1 MALFSR
7 KKTAKILVIDDSE
20 TVRKSLKAVFSPYY
34 RVSLAEDGVAGLKL
48 IAKEKPDM
56 VLLDLVMPTLDGF
69 KVLAMLRAQPETK
82 DLPVFV
88 ITEQQK
94 SQDVDRAMQLGATD
108 YFKKSQMNQAMVLEK
123 VQFFLDPNLPWDP
136 TQQSPSDRKV
146 LVADGEVRLKNKY
159 DVEFYQKH
167 EQINGDLVVESSAA
181 ASIDLTLLEAINGSL
196 IVRDNE
202 RLTKLRL
209 KALKRVQ
216 GDVII
221 RGNPVLESLVSL
233 KRLEK
238 GGGCFDVCDNGSLPA
253 THPLKGRDMIM
264 DAGGI
269 GGDVT
274 TTDNKGFCILSRALT
289 SLSEMPYD
297 LRVGK

>member
-7 KKTAKILVIDDSE
+7 KKNPRILVIDDSE

-34 RVSLAEDGVAGLKL
+34 RVSVAEDGVAGLKE

-136 TQQSPSDRKV
+136 TQQAASDRKV
-146 LVADGEVRLKNKY
+146 LVAEGEIKLKNKY
-159 DVEFYQKH
+159 DVEFYEKH
-167 EQINGDLVVESSAA
+167 EQINGDLIIESSAA

-196 IVRDNE
+196 LVHDND
-202 RLTKLRL
+202 RLTRLRL

-216 GDVII
+216 GDII
-221 RGNPVLESLVSL
+221 ITNNPLLESLVDL
-233 KRLEK
+233 KKVERV
-238 GGGCFDVCDNGSLPA
+238 GGNFNVCDNGSLPA
-253 THPLKGRDMIM
+253 THPLKIRDMIM
-264 DAGGI
+264 DAAGI

-274 TTDNKGFCILSRALT
+274 ITDNKGF
-289 SLSEMPYD
+289 
-297 LRVGK
+297 

>member
-7 KKTAKILVIDDSE
+7 KKNAKILVIDDSA

-34 RVSLAEDGVAGLKL
+34 KVTLAEDGVAGLKQ

-69 KVLAMLRAQPETK
+69 KVLAMLRAQPDTK

-136 TQQSPSDRKV
+136 TEQSSPDRKV
-146 LVADGEVRLKNKY
+146 LVADEDVRIKNKY
-159 DVEFYQKH
+159 DVEFYEKH
-167 EQINGDLVVESSAA
+167 EQVNGDVIIDSSKA

-202 RLTKLRL
+202 RLGRLRL
-209 KALKRVQ
+209 KALKRVK

-221 RGNPVLESLVSL
+221 SNNPILESLADL
-233 KRLEK
+233 KQLEK
-238 GGGCFDVCDNGSLPA
+238 VGGAFTVCDNSALPA
-253 THPLKGRDMIM
+253 THPLKIRDMIM

-274 TTDNKGFCILSRALT
+274 ITDNKGF
-289 SLSEMPYD
+289 
-297 LRVGK
+297 

>member
-7 KKTAKILVIDDSE
+7 KKNPKILVIDDSE

-34 RVSLAEDGVAGLKL
+34 RVSLAEDGVAGLKQ
-48 IAKEKPDM
+48 IAKDKPDM

-82 DLPVFV
+82 ELPVFV

-136 TQQSPSDRKV
+136 TQQTAADRKV

-159 DVEFYQKH
+159 DVEFYEKH
-167 EQINGDLVVESSAA
+167 EQINGNLIIEGSTA
-181 ASIDLTLLEAINGSL
+181 ASIDLTLLEAVNGSI
-196 IVRDNE
+196 IVTDNE
-202 RLTKLRL
+202 RLTRLRL
-209 KALKRVQ
+209 KALKHVQ
-216 GDVII
+216 GDIVITN
-221 RGNPVLESLVSL
+221 NPLLESLVDL

-238 GGGCFDVCDNGSLPA
+238 VGGAFNVCDNGSLPA
-253 THPLKGRDMIM
+253 THPLKVRDMIM

-274 TTDNKGFCILSRALT
+274 ITDNKGF
-289 SLSEMPYD
+289 
-297 LRVGK
+297 